1 MNCKHCGGNR
11 YIKNGFLRGKQ
22 SYLCKE
28 CGKRFTEGDLRKKGS
43 QGGKALAILPYS
55 CGKSSVRF
63 LARPLN
69 FSPTT
74 ICRWLSDEAERLL
87 EIRGTE
93 DVFEMELDEMW
104 HFLNKKK
111 TNYGLGVFIYTEI
124 VYDS

>member
-1 MNCKHCGGNR
+1 MSCKHCGGNR
-11 YIKNGFLRGKQ
+11 SIKNGFLRGKQ

-28 CGKRFTEGDLRKKGS
+28 CGTRFTEGDLRKKGN
-43 QGGKALAILPYS
+43 QGGKTLAILPYS

-63 LARPLN
+63 LAHPLN

-74 ICRWLSDEAERLL
+74 ICRWLSAEAERLP

-104 HFLNKKK
+104 HFLNKKRQVMD
-111 TNYGLGVFIYTEI
+111 YSGR
-124 VYDS
+124 